1 MALLQ
6 ALQRLL
12 IALDGGLQLADILG
26 ATLPEGSLGL
36 AVALLALLGGGIDLN
51 RDDQS
56 GLFTIITAMH
66 ARGWRECGAPDY
78 CISCKMLRTGF
89 RPPFRFCVWAA
100 SWVKGSTSGS
110 GVDTVELIEPSG
122 NGSDLGTGSMTMSL

>member
-36 AVALLALLGGGIDLN
+36 AVALLALLGGGIDLK
-51 RDDQS
+51 RKD
-56 GLFTIITAMH
+56 
-66 ARGWRECGAPDY
+66 
-78 CISCKMLRTGF
+78 
-89 RPPFRFCVWAA
+89 
-100 SWVKGSTSGS
+100 
-110 GVDTVELIEPSG
+110 
-122 NGSDLGTGSMTMSL
+122 